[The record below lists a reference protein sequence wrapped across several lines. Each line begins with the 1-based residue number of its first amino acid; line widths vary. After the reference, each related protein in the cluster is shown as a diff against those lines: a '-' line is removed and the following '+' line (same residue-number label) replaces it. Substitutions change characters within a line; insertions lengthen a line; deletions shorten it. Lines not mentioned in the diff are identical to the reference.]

1 MNKKFVIIPIIFII
15 ITIVA
20 LGSQSNKSDNRDYS
34 SFHVTLADPELYKDG
49 VYSSNFVFE
58 KGDYMFRFVPNGD
71 SPKDLTV
78 LLQGDDFLFTENF
91 KLNGTLHETGI
102 SEYYTWDYDGEKSI
116 EILKQEK
123 ISIQINPNGNLKGS
137 VSVYIERN

>member
-1 MNKKFVIIPIIFII
+1 VNRKFVIIPIIFII
-15 ITIVA
+15 ITIVV
-20 LGSQSNKSDNRDYS
+20 LGSQSNESDNLDDS
-34 SFHVTLADPELYKDG
+34 SFHVTLADPKLYKDG

-71 SPKDLTV
+71 SPKNLTI
-78 LLQGDDFLFTENF
+78 LLQGDNFLFSENF

-116 EILKQEK
+116 RILEQQE
-123 ISIQINPNGNLKGS
+123 ISILINPNGNVKGS
-137 VSVYIERN
+137 VSVYIDRN